1 MIETLFLV
9 ISDCLTNSELFLLD
23 KKGVFLYSFS
33 LSDIPSQEHYLLGE
47 PDPALDL
54 FIFGGLL
61 SLGEFAFVLGDLLFG
76 LFLIDLGM
84 LDFYGM
90 LLLKSFDNQGLTFKG
105 MVVWWGL
112 GLYILS
118 AFTVP
123 GVFAPSSILI
133 WDLINAIFSVS
144 TLFVWEFYLFISFS
158 IVLSS

>member
-23 KKGVFLYSFS
+23 RKGVFLYSFS
-33 LSDIPSQEHYLLGE
+33 LSDMPSQEHYLYGD

-61 SLGEFAFVLGDLLFG
+61 SLGDFFFGDLLLG

-84 LDFYGM
+84 LDFFGI

-105 MVVWWGL
+105 IVVW
-112 GLYILS
+112 
-118 AFTVP
+118 
-123 GVFAPSSILI
+123 
-133 WDLINAIFSVS
+133 
-144 TLFVWEFYLFISFS
+144 
-158 IVLSS
+158 